1 MNQPLPGSPRAPAFG
16 SEAAAHRCS
25 LIPHLTGVRALHVA
39 SRPPRTVMSAH
50 TGLVVEHTLILLRH
64 AKSDWSGH
72 EGDHD
77 RPLAKRGRRQAPDAG
92 RWLAVNVHSI
102 DLAVVSTAKRARTTW
117 DLVSNE
123 LDQPPNTHYDDDAYA
138 APVGELLD
146 IVRSLDEALGTVVLV
161 GHNPGIE
168 DLAETLTGDRVPLP
182 TSALAVIEL
191 TSTWDGA
198 GRGLGLLRAAGRPP
212 TKVG

>member
-1 MNQPLPGSPRAPAFG
+1 MA
-16 SEAAAHRCS
+16 
-25 LIPHLTGVRALHVA
+25 
-39 SRPPRTVMSAH
+39 
-50 TGLVVEHTLILLRH
+50 EHTLILLRH

-92 RWLAVNVHSI
+92 RWLAANIDAI

-117 DLVSNE
+117 ALVSDE
-123 LDQPPNTHYDDDAYA
+123 LEQPPKTRHDDDAYA
-138 APVGELLD
+138 ASGGELLD
-146 IVRSLDEALGTVVLV
+146 IVRHLDEALRTVVLV

-168 DLAETLTGDRVPLP
+168 DFAETLTGDRVPMP

-191 TSTWDGA
+191 TSTWDAA
-198 GRGLGLLRAAGRPP
+198 GRVRGRLRAAGRPP
-212 TKVG
+212 TSAE

>member
-1 MNQPLPGSPRAPAFG
+1 MLPPDKS
-16 SEAAAHRCS
+16 SAASC
-25 LIPHLTGVRALHVA
+25 LVA
-39 SRPPRTVMSAH
+39 SADPVLWAH
-50 TGLVVEHTLILLRH
+50 TGLVAEHTLILLRH

-92 RWLAVNVHSI
+92 RWLAVNVDSI

-117 DLVSNE
+117 DLVSDE
-123 LDQPPNTHYDDDAYA
+123 LEQPPRTRQDDDVYA
-138 APVGELLD
+138 ASLGELLD
-146 IVRSLDEALGTVVLV
+146 IVRHLDEALGTVVLV

-168 DLAETLTGDRVPLP
+168 ALAETLTGDSVPMP

-198 GRGLGLLRAAGRPP
+198 GRVRGLLRAAGRPP
-212 TKVG
+212 TSAG